1 MSVRSTEQPVDWYDW
16 GICRNIIKNRD
27 KAVFALR
34 KKERLIQRVPHYY
47 KAFHCIAS
55 DCRDNCCVGGW
66 EIDIDEETAQYY
78 LSMEGEFG
86 DRLRN
91 SITRTDEY
99 CFRLKDGKCPFLT
112 AKVCVR
118 FIRWCLVKINGCCL
132 CTQFPLYGILRR
144 GKKKT
149 GIDLPVKKPQE
160 LSVRIRKHLHLTRND
175 FEEEVSG
182 MRNLMHHWQSSFFCA
197 QSDI

>member
-1 MSVRSTEQPVDWYDW
+1 M
-16 GICRNIIKNRD
+16 
-27 KAVFALR
+27 
-34 KKERLIQRVPHYY
+34 IQRVPHYY

-99 CFRLKDGKCPFLT
+99 CFRLKDGKCPFLDS
-112 AKVCVR
+112 R
-118 FIRWCLVKINGCCL
+118 GL
-132 CTQFPLYGILRR
+132 CEIYQVDRKSTRLNSSH
-144 GKKKT
+144 
-149 GIDLPVKKPQE
+149 
-160 LSVRIRKHLHLTRND
+160 SV
-175 FEEEVSG
+175 
-182 MRNLMHHWQSSFFCA
+182 
-197 QSDI
+197 

>member
-1 MSVRSTEQPVDWYDW
+1 M
-16 GICRNIIKNRD
+16 
-27 KAVFALR
+27 
-34 KKERLIQRVPHYY
+34 IQRVPHYY

-99 CFRLKDGKCPFLT
+99 CFRLKDGKCPFLDSRGLCEIYQVLGED
-112 AKVCVR
+112 KMGVV
-118 FIRWCLVKINGCCL
+118 
-132 CTQFPLYGILRR
+132 CTQFPRYTEYYGAV
-144 GKKKT
+144 KET
-149 GIDLPVKKPQE
+149 GIGLACE
-160 LSVRIRKHLHLTRND
+160 EAARIICQDKEAFTFNEETIS
-175 FEEEVSG
+175 EEEVSDAEFDAP
-182 MRNLMHHWQSSFFCA
+182 LASSFFPCA
-197 QSDI
+197 VRYLKCSPILKCHWKIS